1 MKKEELFFILKEHVK
16 YNVLQFDKKFF
27 VQGVGIPQ
35 GSALS
40 PLLCSLYY
48 GHLERNLIIP
58 FLEKTSEGA
67 SKDISRRY
75 NSMDASAEES
85 SGDRYILLRFID
97 DFLFISTSKKQAA
110 SFFSRLQRG
119 FREYNCYMN
128 DDKFSLNFDIGQ
140 LAGIPSSRAYVGED
154 GISFLRW
161 SGLLLNCCTLEVQ
174 ADYTKLIFI
183 YTFYLICCHSFCQ
196 IYLMI
201 FCFGIYL
208 VVS

>member
-1 MKKEELFFILKEHVK
+1 MLRLK

-27 VQGVGIPQ
+27 VQGIGSTQ

-40 PLLCSLYY
+40 PLLFSLYH

-67 SKDISRRY
+67 SKDISRRHI
-75 NSMDASAEES
+75 SMDASGEES

-128 DDKFSLNFDIGQ
+128 DDKFSLNFDTGQ
-140 LAGIPSSRAYVGED
+140 LSGIPSSRAYVGED

-174 ADYTKLIFI
+174 ADYTKLIFV
-183 YTFYLICCHSFCQ
+183 YTFYF
-196 IYLMI
+196 
-201 FCFGIYL
+201 
-208 VVS
+208 VVILFARYIL